1 MTTAVV
7 REGSTDQLSG
17 ASRVAAVL
25 RRRIME
31 GHLKSGDFL
40 REGRLVGDL
49 SVSRNTL
56 REGFRLLTQ
65 ERLVVYEANRGV
77 RVRTLGPKDVN
88 DIYQMRRV
96 LELGAIENSGPSLVK
111 PEMLAQ
117 VDAAVRDG
125 YAYAYRGMWS
135 AVGTSNMDFHVA
147 IVRLAGSER
156 LTAAAETL
164 LAELRLAFG
173 AVEDLQPFHE
183 PYLEPNERISD
194 LLHGGDTG
202 LASREMTVYLERAQR
217 QLLAAIAP

>member
-1 MTTAVV
+1 
-7 REGSTDQLSG
+7 
-17 ASRVAAVL
+17 
-25 RRRIME
+25 ME

-40 REGRLVGDL
+40 REGRLVEDL

-77 RVRTLGPKDVN
+77 RVRTLGAEDVN

-111 PEMLAQ
+111 PETLAR
-117 VDAAVRDG
+117 VHAAVRDG
-125 YAYAYRGMWS
+125 YAHAYRGMWS
-135 AVGTSNMDFHVA
+135 AVGTANMDFHVA

-173 AVEDLQPFHE
+173 AVEDFQPFHE
-183 PYLEPNERISD
+183 PYLEPNERIVD
-194 LLHGGDTG
+194 LLRAGDTDQ
-202 LASREMTVYLERAQR
+202 AAREMAAYLDRAQR